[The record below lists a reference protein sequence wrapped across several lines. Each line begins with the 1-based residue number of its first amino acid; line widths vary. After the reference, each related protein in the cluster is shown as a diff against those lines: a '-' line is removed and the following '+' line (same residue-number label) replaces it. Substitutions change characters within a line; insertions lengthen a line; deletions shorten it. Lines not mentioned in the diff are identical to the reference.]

1 MLVMLTPSLAC
12 AQIMMCAEMKAVDG
26 TKALDMPPCHGGAS
40 DKQETQDS
48 LMFFKD
54 CTGADLAQSDYNPS
68 LQKPDL
74 QVDKVFFA
82 WADMVPEYSFAPL
95 DAHQI
100 RGPPFEY
107 RVSHLNN
114 HDLYLTTQRLR
125 I

>member
-12 AQIMMCAEMKAVDG
+12 AQFMMCAEMKATAG
-26 TKALDMPPCHGGAS
+26 AKTPDMLPCHSATS
-40 DKQETQDS
+40 DKQKTQDS

-54 CTGADLAQSDYNPS
+54 CTGVDLVQNDHNLS
-68 LQKPDL
+68 LQKLDR
-74 QVDKVFFA
+74 QIDKVFFA
-82 WADMVPEYSFAPL
+82 WADMVPEHSFAPI

-100 RGPPFEY
+100 RGPPFDPG
-107 RVSHLNN
+107 SPHLNN